1 MKKKKR
7 KYLAY
12 YMWIFPWIMTRKS
25 SFLFQQFHIFHIQV
39 NVLPLHWKILRLPIF
54 RETLYK
60 DFYNKNAQRQP
71 PRKTS
76 HQSLYPDQFYCLT
89 KIQSSISMF
98 IYNILFCRR
107 GQAAAIWCEFL
118 NQKEQLIQP
127 VTFPATRHKL
137 NNRTIN
143 LFWILKQQL
152 IWKEMPEHWDV
163 RY

>member
-76 HQSLYPDQFYCLT
+76 HQSLYPDQFYVLPRFRVVFLCLFTTSCFAEGGKQLQFDASSWT
-89 KIQSSISMF
+89 KRNKSYSQWLSQPHVISSTT
-98 IYNILFCRR
+98 
-107 GQAAAIWCEFL
+107 
-118 NQKEQLIQP
+118 EQLIS
-127 VTFPATRHKL
+127 F
-137 NNRTIN
+137 
-143 LFWILKQQL
+143 
-152 IWKEMPEHWDV
+152 E
-163 RY
+163 Y